1 VKRYKPILPDQVVM
15 SKIYFVRDRKVM
27 LDRDL
32 AELYGVETKYLKR
45 QVRRQI
51 RRFPADFM
59 FQFTQR
65 ELKDWR
71 CQFGTSNSDVMGLR
85 YPPFA
90 FTEQGVAMLSGVIN
104 SDRAI
109 LVNIQIMRIFTKMR
123 EMLLTHKDLLLKVEQ
138 IESKVTSQD
147 DRIKLLFE
155 YLKKLV
161 DGNGKN
167 RRQIGYSKK

>member
-1 VKRYKPILPDQVVM
+1 MKRHKPILPDQVVM
-15 SKIYFVRDRKVM
+15 GKIYIVRDQRVM

-51 RRFPADFM
+51 RRFPEDFM

-71 CQFGTSNSDVMGLR
+71 CQFGTSNSDVMGMR

-147 DRIKLLFE
+147 DRIKLLFD
-155 YLKKLV
+155 YLKKFV
-161 DGNGKN
+161 EGNGKN

>member
-1 VKRYKPILPDQVVM
+1 
-15 SKIYFVRDRKVM
+15 M

-45 QVRRQI
+45 QVKRHSK
-51 RRFPADFM
+51 RFPPDFM
-59 FQFTQR
+59 FEFTKQ

-71 CQFGTSNSDVMGLR
+71 CNFGTSKGDLMGLR

-104 SDRAI
+104 SDRAV

-138 IESKVTSQD
+138 IESKITSQD
-147 DRIKLLFE
+147 ARIKLLFD
-155 YLKKLV
+155 YLKKFV
-161 DGNGKN
+161 EGNGKK

>member
-1 VKRYKPILPDQVVM
+1 MPDQVVM
-15 SKIYFVRDRKVM
+15 GKIYFVRDQKVM

-51 RRFPADFM
+51 RRFPEDFM
-59 FQFTQR
+59 FQFTQD

-71 CQFGTSNSDVMGLR
+71 CQFGTSNSDMMGLR

-104 SDRAI
+104 SDRAV

-147 DRIKLLFE
+147 DRIKLLFD
-155 YLKKLV
+155 YLKKFV
-161 DGNGKN
+161 GENGKN

>member
-1 VKRYKPILPDQVVM
+1 MKRHKPILPDQVVM
-15 SKIYFVRDRKVM
+15 GKIYIVRDQRVM

-51 RRFPADFM
+51 RRFPEDFM

-71 CQFGTSNSDVMGLR
+71 CQFGTSNSDVMGMR

-123 EMLLTHKDLLLKVEQ
+123 ELLLTHKDLLLKVEQ

-147 DRIKLLFE
+147 DRIKLLFD
-155 YLKKLV
+155 YLKKFV
-161 DGNGKN
+161 EGNGKN